1 MAGEFGRDLACG
13 FGEAVEGPAF
23 GGAVFCAGAEPEG
36 EREGRFERWE
46 DWVVEGGVFDI
57 GAETP
62 CDAEVESGVVFDGA
76 DFFLGRDD
84 LVEEFAAPVALV
96 ADDAEDA
103 GEFHFEGG
111 AETIREEDAGV
122 PWVVGLFE
130 EPCDGEDGGVFGEG
144 DDHVDVRDHAPDGGD
159 FFRDEDGDAG
169 VGAAAF
175 EGADG
180 GDSHAGVAEPVR
192 RAHED
197 VEGLEGICGHGVG
210 EGDAAAV
217 LCEEE
222 FRVGGFP
229 AVVDPEPVVWGAA
242 DIGFEGDVECGG
254 GEFDVRGGVEFGA
267 DDHAPAAWGVGDDG
281 DREDGGTG
289 FAAEES
295 GEIGGGGE
303 TVEERGPL
311 AGVAGVLIDEDADAA
326 VVAEPADGAVEA
338 VVAVE
343 EPAAGAL
350 AAAEDVGVE
359 EGVGEGLVHGASAG
373 ACGDDDLGEDLPVAH
388 VEEGVDE
395 AAAGFEGEFDV
406 FDSFDGEVF
415 FEVIDGDPRHFE
427 TAEEIA
433 AEGGE
438 VLAGELV
445 DAGGGEIAAEGDG
458 EVAVCEFAVGGEEE
472 SGEGSGGGTDVPAE
486 GHGEETG
493 RGFDGAVE
501 EVGEESGE
509 SLHEGWE
516 RCGGR
521 WGRESVRLRGGCVKG
536 A

>member
-1 MAGEFGRDLACG
+1 MA
-13 FGEAVEGPAF
+13 
-23 GGAVFCAGAEPEG
+23 
-36 EREGRFERWE
+36 
-46 DWVVEGGVFDI
+46 
-57 GAETP
+57 
-62 CDAEVESGVVFDGA
+62 
-76 DFFLGRDD
+76 
-84 LVEEFAAPVALV
+84 
-96 ADDAEDA
+96 
-103 GEFHFEGG
+103 
-111 AETIREEDAGV
+111 
-122 PWVVGLFE
+122 GLFE
-130 EPCDGEDGGVFGEG
+130 EPGDGEDGGVFGEG
-144 DDHVDVRDHAPDGGD
+144 DDLVDVRDHAPDCGD

-175 EGADG
+175 EGTDG
-180 GDSHAGVAEPVR
+180 GNSHAGVAEPVR
-192 RAHED
+192 RADED
-197 VEGLEGICGHGVG
+197 VEGLEGIWGHGVG

-229 AVVDPEPVVWGAA
+229 AVVDPEPVAGGAA
-242 DIGFEGDVECGG
+242 DIGFEGEVEGGG
-254 GEFDVRGGVEFGA
+254 GEFDVGWGVEFGA
-267 DDHAPAAWGVGDDG
+267 DDHAPAARGVGDDG

-289 FAAEES
+289 FAAEEG
-295 GEIGGGGE
+295 GEVGGGGE

-343 EPAAGAL
+343 ETAAGAL

-359 EGVGEGLVHGASAG
+359 EGVGEGLVHGTAAG
-373 ACGDDDLGEDLPVAH
+373 ALGDDDLGEDLPVAH

-438 VLAGELV
+438 VFAGEGV
-445 DAGGGEIAAEGDG
+445 DLGGGEIACEGDG
-458 EVAVCEFAVGGEEE
+458 EIAAGEMAVGREEE
-472 SGEGSGGGTDVPAE
+472 
-486 GHGEETG
+486 
-493 RGFDGAVE
+493 
-501 EVGEESGE
+501 
-509 SLHEGWE
+509 
-516 RCGGR
+516 
-521 WGRESVRLRGGCVKG
+521 
-536 A
+536 

>member
-1 MAGEFGRDLACG
+1 M
-13 FGEAVEGPAF
+13 
-23 GGAVFCAGAEPEG
+23 
-36 EREGRFERWE
+36 
-46 DWVVEGGVFDI
+46 EGGVLDI

-76 DFFLGRDD
+76 DFFPWRDD

-103 GEFHFEGG
+103 CEFHFEGG
-111 AETIREEDAGV
+111 AETVGEEDAGV
-122 PWVVGLFE
+122 PWVAGLFE
-130 EPCDGEDGGVFGEG
+130 EIGDGQDGGVFWEG
-144 DDHVDVRDHAPDGGD
+144 DDLVDVWDHAPDGGD
-159 FFRDEDGDAG
+159 FFRGEDGDAS
-169 VGAAAF
+169 VWSAAF

-180 GDSHAGVAEPVR
+180 GDGHAGVAEPVGG
-192 RAHED
+192 ADED
-197 VEGLEGICGHGVG
+197 VEGLEGIRGHGRG

-242 DIGFEGDVECGG
+242 DIGFEGDVEGGG
-254 GEFDVRGGVEFGA
+254 GEFDVRGRVEFGA

-289 FAAEES
+289 FAAEEG
-295 GEIGGGGE
+295 GEVGGGGE
-303 TVEERGPL
+303 PAEERGPL

-343 EPAAGAL
+343 ETAAGAL

-359 EGVGEGLVHGASAG
+359 EGVGEGLVHGTAAG

-388 VEEGVDE
+388 VEECVDE
-395 AAAGFEGEFDV
+395 AAACFEGEFDV
-406 FDSFDGEVF
+406 FDSLDGEVVFEF
-415 FEVIDGDPRHFE
+415 FDGDPGHFE
-427 TAEEIA
+427 TAEEVA
-433 AEGGE
+433 AEGFE

-445 DAGGGEIAAEGDG
+445 DLGGGEIGCEGDG
-458 EVAVCEFAVGGEEE
+458 EIAACEVAVGGEEPR
-472 SGEGSGGGTDVPAE
+472 GEGAGGGSEVPAE

-509 SLHEGWE
+509 SLHEGRE
-516 RCGGR
+516 GCGGLGAGVSEVA
-521 WGRESVRLRGGCVKG
+521 WGVRQGSLRLGV
-536 A
+536 